1 MNRAIYDISMLVGL
15 ALAVA
20 GVATMWGV
28 GPALLAAGTGI
39 IGLTALAV
47 RL

>member
-15 ALAVA
+15 GLAVA
-20 GVATMWGV
+20 GVATMWGL
-28 GPALLAAGTGI
+28 GPSLLAAGTGI
-39 IGLTALAV
+39 IGLTVLGA